1 VLASS
6 SATFIII
13 IISFYAP
20 VFGVKWS
27 SRILFRLLLLNLT

>member
-1 VLASS
+1 MLKGGSPVLASS

-20 VFGVKWS
+20 VFGVK
-27 SRILFRLLLLNLT
+27 